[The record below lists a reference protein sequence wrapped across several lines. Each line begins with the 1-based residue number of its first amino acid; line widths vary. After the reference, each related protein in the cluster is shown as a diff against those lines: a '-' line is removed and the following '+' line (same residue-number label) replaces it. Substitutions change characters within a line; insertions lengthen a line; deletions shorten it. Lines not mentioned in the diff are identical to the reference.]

1 MGENKH
7 IEELDA
13 FAKKYIKE
21 VEVETP
27 SIDFTNTIMQ
37 SILKVENT
45 TLYKATPLI
54 SKKAWFVV
62 LGTLLA
68 LLFIPFKSSESTE
81 SILDKVGYSYLP
93 NLEMPSL
100 LGDVS
105 LSVSTTTIYSFVFL
119 AILVLVQVHFLKS
132 HFTNKLGS

>member
-7 IEELDA
+7 IEELDV

-21 VEVETP
+21 VEAETP

-37 SILKVENT
+37 RILKVENT
-45 TLYKATPLI
+45 ALYKATPLI

-62 LGTLLA
+62 LGTLVA
-68 LLFIPFKSSESTE
+68 LLFIPFKSSERSE

-93 NLEMPSL
+93 NIEMPSL
-100 LGDVS
+100 FADVS

-119 AILVLVQVHFLKS
+119 AILVLVQVHFLKNY
-132 HFTNKLGS
+132 FINKL

>member
-45 TLYKATPLI
+45 ALYKATPLI
-54 SKKAWFVV
+54 SKKAWFIV
-62 LGTLLA
+62 LGTLLT
-68 LLFIPFKSSESTE
+68 LLFIPFKSSENTE
-81 SILDKVGYSYLP
+81 SVLDKVGYSYLP
-93 NLEMPSL
+93 SLEIPNF
-100 LGDVS
+100 LGDIS

-132 HFTNKLGS
+132 HFAKNIDL